1 MSKEKVGSKQF
12 QWLPS
17 MHTTILTPLA
27 EKTMKGNKP
36 SNTFKAR
43 SFATV
48 AKAIF
53 EKFEVECY
61 PTFVENWLWTL
72 RTIWSTIQELC
83 KKSGFGWNDNLK
95 MITRDAKTYQK
106 EVMVCHWNLYVE
118 CMLFLLLL
126 RCIMP
131 LMSINIEIYMFNIS
145 EGRWLH
151 VNNDYTSVL
160 NVVEWIVCFSFFLI
174 GSA

>member
-17 MHTTILTPLA
+17 MHTTILTLLA

-43 SFATV
+43 SFAIV

-72 RTIWSTIQELC
+72 RTIWSTI
-83 KKSGFGWNDNLK
+83 
-95 MITRDAKTYQK
+95 
-106 EVMVCHWNLYVE
+106 
-118 CMLFLLLL
+118 
-126 RCIMP
+126 
-131 LMSINIEIYMFNIS
+131 
-145 EGRWLH
+145 
-151 VNNDYTSVL
+151 
-160 NVVEWIVCFSFFLI
+160 
-174 GSA
+174 